1 MAESTALRDVLRFP
15 ADGGDLADFKPR
27 ATPSAPGGKKKTGRL
42 VETDTGPALAS
53 LQERLYAQTTV
64 GGTGRV
70 LLVLQGMDTAGKGG
84 VVDHVVGLLG
94 PEGTTIRAFKKPTA
108 QELSHS
114 FLWRIKRA
122 LPAAGQVGVFD
133 RSHYEDVLVVAV
145 HKVIDEAQTQ
155 KRYAQINKFEADLV
169 AAGTTI
175 VKCFLHVSFEAQ
187 RERLLA
193 RLDDPDK
200 HWKFKEADID
210 ERQLWPDYQQA
221 YLNVLR
227 ATSTEAAPWFVIPSD
242 RKWYRNWA
250 VGELLRETMVGLGLE
265 YPQLDLDVDRLRA
278 RLAPPN

>member
-1 MAESTALRDVLRFP
+1 MAESTALRDLLRFP

-27 ATPSAPGGKKKTGRL
+27 DTPSAPGGKKKTGH
-42 VETDTGPALAS
+42 VIKTDTGPALAS

-94 PEGTTIRAFKKPTA
+94 PEGTTVRAFKKPTA

-155 KRYAQINKFEADLV
+155 KRYAQINTFEADLV

-175 VKCFLHVSFEAQ
+175 VKCFLHISFEAQ

-200 HWKFKEADID
+200 HWKFNEADID

-221 YLNVLR
+221 YLNVLQ